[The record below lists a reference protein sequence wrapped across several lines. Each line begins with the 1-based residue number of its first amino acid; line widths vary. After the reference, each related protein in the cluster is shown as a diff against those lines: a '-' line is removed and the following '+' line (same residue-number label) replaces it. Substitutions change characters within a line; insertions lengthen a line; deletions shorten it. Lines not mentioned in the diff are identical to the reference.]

1 MRARTLLALL
11 ALALV
16 AWSVCRPT
24 TPAAPSGPLEAE
36 LLEEYERRGWDS
48 YELAGDLARDRQEAT
63 R

>member
-1 MRARTLLALL
+1 MSRRTLLALL

-16 AWSVCRPT
+16 ACCPD
-24 TPAAPSGPLEAE
+24 PAPATPSG

-48 YELAGDLARDRQEAT
+48 YELAGDLALDLEAT